1 MKISTSDHGKRK
13 ARRMALFAMFVFIL
27 ISSTLSIVFLKTL
40 YEANFPRYDK
50 PKYSEYLQFSDV
62 PAYAHSVVTFPSGK
76 NNLTG
81 FIFGEENAK
90 GLVVVSPGRGEGVE
104 RCLPEILY
112 FVDHGWR
119 VFSFDYTGSFAS
131 EGKNSVGLPQSRV
144 DLEAALAYIQSNG
157 SLNRLP
163 VVLWGYSWGG
173 YAVAAVLKDHSN
185 ISAVVSI
192 SGFNSP
198 VGLLDEQ
205 IRNQLGALSVAM
217 NPLGWAYQF
226 VRFGDSAWV
235 AAVDGINGSNTP
247 IMIIHGTA
255 DSMISYTGASIIA
268 QRGNITN
275 PNVIYKTSS
284 AKNNNGHANLL
295 LSAAAIEYGNQKN
308 EEYQSISDRYQG
320 NIPDEVRAEYYA
332 GVNPFQ
338 TTERNADL
346 MHEINS
352 FFESSLPD

>member
-1 MKISTSDHGKRK
+1 
-13 ARRMALFAMFVFIL
+13 MALFGIFVFTL
-27 ISSTLSIVFLKTL
+27 ISSTLSTVFLITL
-40 YEANFPRYDK
+40 YEANFPRYDR
-50 PKYSEYLQFSDV
+50 PKYSYYLQFSDA

-76 NNLTG
+76 NSLTG
-81 FIFGEENAK
+81 FIFGEENTK

-144 DLEAALAYIQSNG
+144 DLEAALTYIQNNP

-163 VVLWGYSWGG
+163 VVLWGFSWGG

-198 VGLLDEQ
+198 VELLDEQ
-205 IRNQLGALSVAM
+205 IRNQLGALSFAM
-217 NPLGWAYQF
+217 HPFGWVYQY
-226 VRFGDSAWV
+226 VRFGHSAWV
-235 AAVDGINGSNTP
+235 TAVDGINSSNTP
-247 IMIIHGTA
+247 VMIVHGTA
-255 DSMISYTGASIIA
+255 DTMISYTGASIIA
-268 QRGNITN
+268 QREIITN

-284 AKNNNGHANLL
+284 AKDNNGHANLL
-295 LSAAAIEYGNQKN
+295 FSAAAVEYSNQKN
-308 EEYQSISDRYQG
+308 EEYKSISDRYQG
-320 NIPDEVRAEYYA
+320 NIPDEVTAEYYA

-338 TTERNADL
+338 TTDRNADL
-346 MHEINS
+346 MDEINS